1 MDLQRYLA
9 TGKGRPSGAVG
20 YSTAMRV
27 VQNCGVELAG
37 GPSNGE
43 PFPRPTTAQDT
54 RPQPFFTA
62 TRRTGLQSDVVAER
76 GKACNGKLGI

>member
-9 TGKGRPSGAVG
+9 TVKGRPSGAVDN
-20 YSTAMRV
+20 STAMRV

-43 PFPRPTTAQDT
+43 PSPRPTTAQDT
-54 RPQPFFTA
+54 PPTILH
-62 TRRTGLQSDVVAER
+62 GH
-76 GKACNGKLGI
+76 